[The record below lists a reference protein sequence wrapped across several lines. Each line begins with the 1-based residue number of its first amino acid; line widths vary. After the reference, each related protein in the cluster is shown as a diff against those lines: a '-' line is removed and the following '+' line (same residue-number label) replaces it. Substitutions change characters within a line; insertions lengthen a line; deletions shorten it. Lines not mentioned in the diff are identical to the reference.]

1 MYKTNAKKDIR
12 LSLLQSSA
20 REVEPLACHQ
30 IVTKTGAK
38 WAKISELQKIKLVAN

>member
-1 MYKTNAKKDIR
+1 LELMKIW

-20 REVEPLACHQ
+20 REVETLDCHQ

-38 WAKISELQKIKLVAN
+38 QAKTSKLQEIESGAI